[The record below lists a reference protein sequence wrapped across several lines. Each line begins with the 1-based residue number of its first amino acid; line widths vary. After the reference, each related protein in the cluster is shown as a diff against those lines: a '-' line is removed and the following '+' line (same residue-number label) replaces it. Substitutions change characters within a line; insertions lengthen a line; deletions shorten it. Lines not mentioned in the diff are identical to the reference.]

1 MHKLSVNQMN
11 IYYKFVFNDYISKE
25 PKRLVKK
32 KNRKKNKNPALQKS
46 M

>member
-25 PKRLVKK
+25 PSKRLVKK
-32 KNRKKNKNPALQKS
+32 KNRKKK
-46 M
+46 